1 MNKFLLQRKT
11 LLLQLC
17 GWVIVILLWFAIT
30 NMHLIN
36 NRILPTPQFT
46 WDGLREMFVKEDLV
60 SDIFFSIRINLL
72 GYLKCVLTAIPFG
85 FILGLF
91 STTRKI
97 FSQQI
102 NALRFVPI
110 TAMMGIF
117 IAISGLTIT
126 TKVNFLAFGIWV
138 YLVPVVVQR
147 IDEVSRTH
155 LDMMKTLGASF
166 WQTVRH
172 VHWRSVMARLSDD
185 IRILVGISWTYIIVA
200 ELSNVQGG
208 LGSKIFLAQ
217 KQDHM
222 GKVYAVIFII
232 IAIGILQDMLFK
244 LIDKILFRHKY
255 K

>member
-1 MNKFLLQRKT
+1 MRKFLLQRKD
-11 LLLQLC
+11 LLLQIS
-17 GWVIVILLWFAIT
+17 GWLILLLVWFGIT
-30 NMHLIN
+30 NLHLIN

-46 WDGLREMFVKEDLV
+46 WEGLKEMFTREQLV
-60 SDIFFSIRINLL
+60 NDILFSIRINLS
-72 GYLKCVLTAIPFG
+72 GYFKCVITAIPVG

-91 STTRKI
+91 QTTRKI
-97 FSQQI
+97 FSQQV

-117 IAISGLTIT
+117 IAISGLTIA

-147 IDEVSRTH
+147 IDEVSHTH
-155 LDMMKTLGASF
+155 LDMMKTLGATF
-166 WQTVRH
+166 WQTIKH

-232 IAIGILQDMLFK
+232 IAIGILQDMLFR
-244 LIDKILFRHKY
+244 LIDRLLFKHKY